1 LHKSGCKSESKESYF
16 FASELGPLVIVESE
30 VKVSQITGFKEVDK
44 PVTDI
49 AQILD
54 KKHFYVEITRQI
66 QEIVSVGKVPINLF
80 REIADRVLVGNVSD
94 HNRGARVVADDI
106 LPDLEHIVVKRLRTL
121 LVLVL
126 VETVLVLH

>member
-1 LHKSGCKSESKESYF
+1 
-16 FASELGPLVIVESE
+16 VESE

-54 KKHFYVEITRQI
+54 KKYFYIEIARQV
-66 QEIVSVGKVPINLF
+66 QEVVCVGKVPIDFF
-80 REIADRVLVGNVSD
+80 REIVDRVLVGDVSD
-94 HNRGARVVADDI
+94 HDGGARVVADDV
-106 LPDLEHIVVKRLRTL
+106 LPDLEHVVVEGLRTL
-121 LVLVL
+121 LVFVL

>member
-1 LHKSGCKSESKESYF
+1 
-16 FASELGPLVIVESE
+16 VESE

-54 KKHFYVEITRQI
+54 KQYFYVEIAWQV

-80 REIADRVLVGNVSD
+80 REIAD
-94 HNRGARVVADDI
+94 
-106 LPDLEHIVVKRLRTL
+106 
-121 LVLVL
+121 
-126 VETVLVLH
+126 